1 MERGFQGRCL
11 NKPLPVVSSG
21 SFRHGMVEDKFHDEC
36 AVFGVF
42 GHEEAANLTY
52 LGLYALQHRGQEASG
67 IVSGDGEQ
75 FFVHKGLGLVADLYD
90 KSVLDKLPG
99 HMAIGHNRYSTTG
112 GNDLKNV
119 QPLTVNFALG
129 NLALAHN
136 GNLINAQVLR
146 NELEAYGAI
155 FQSTSDSEVIIHL
168 IAHSKADSLLA
179 RVIDALSRVRGAFSI
194 VLLTDRGLIAARDPY
209 GLRPL
214 CLGRLRSSW
223 VIASETCAFDLL
235 DAEYVR
241 EIEPGELIL
250 ISDQGLES
258 YRPFPPV
265 DPAMC
270 VFEYVYFARPDS
282 RIFGGEAVYAIRKA
296 MGRQL
301 AQESWVPADVV
312 IPVPDSGVPA
322 ALGYAEGG
330 GIRFETGLIRNH
342 YVGRTFIEPEQSIR
356 HFGVK
361 VKLNAVSEV
370 LRGKRVVVVDDSLVR
385 GTTSRK
391 IVKMIR
397 QAGARE
403 VHMRIS
409 SPPIISPCF
418 YGIDTPTKRELVAS
432 DHSMEEIRKYITA
445 DSLAYL
451 SIEGM
456 LKAAPGSPQR
466 YCTACFTERYP
477 IPFTR
482 AEEIQLGL
490 FEGSHGSR

>member
-1 MERGFQGRCL
+1 M
-11 NKPLPVVSSG
+11 SYG
-21 SFRHGMVEDKFHDEC
+21 SFRRGTDEGDKLHDEC

-75 FFVHKGLGLVADLYD
+75 FFIHKGLGLVADLYD
-90 KSVLDKLPG
+90 KSILDKLPG
-99 HMAIGHNRYSTTG
+99 HMAIGHNRYSTAG

-136 GNLINAQVLR
+136 GNLINAQMLR

-168 IAHSKADSLLA
+168 IAHSKADSFLA

-194 VLLTDRGLIAARDPY
+194 VLLTDHGLIAARDPY

-223 VIASETCAFDLL
+223 VVASETCAFDLL
-235 DAEYVR
+235 DADYVR
-241 EIEPGELIL
+241 EIDPGELIL
-250 ISDQGLES
+250 ISEQGLES
-258 YRPFPPV
+258 YRPFPAV
-265 DPAMC
+265 EPAMC

-282 RIFGGEAVYAIRKA
+282 RIFGGETVYTIRKA

-361 VKLNAVSEV
+361 VKLNAISEV

-456 LKAAPGSPQR
+456 LKAVPGSSNR

-482 AEEIQLGL
+482 AEEIQLRL

>member
-1 MERGFQGRCL
+1 MNE
-11 NKPLPVVSSG
+11 LP
-21 SFRHGMVEDKFHDEC
+21 MIAPDKFHDEC
-36 AVFGVF
+36 AVFGVYN
-42 GHEEAANLTY
+42 HEEASNLTY

-67 IVSGDGEQ
+67 IVSGDGDQ
-75 FFVHKGLGLVADLYD
+75 FFIHKGMGLVADIYN

-99 HMAIGHNRYSTTG
+99 HMAIGHNRYSTSG

-119 QPLTVNFALG
+119 QPLTVNFAFG

-168 IAHSKADSLLA
+168 IAHSRADTFLR
-179 RVIDALSRVRGAFSI
+179 RVVDALSQVRGAFSV
-194 VLLTDRGLIAARDPY
+194 VLMTDNGLIAARDPH

-214 CLGRLRSSW
+214 CLGRIRSSW
-223 VIASETCAFDLL
+223 IVASETCAFDLL

-241 EIEPGELIL
+241 EVEPGEMVVIT
-250 ISDQGLES
+250 DQGLES
-258 YRPFPPV
+258 HRPFAKV

-282 RIFGGEAVYAIRKA
+282 RIFGANAVYAIRKA
-296 MGRQL
+296 LGRQL
-301 AQESWVPADVV
+301 AQESWVPADIV

-361 VKLNAVSEV
+361 VKLNAVPE
-370 LRGKRVVVVDDSLVR
+370 LLAGKRVVVVDDSLVR

-397 QAGARE
+397 QAGAKE

-409 SPPIISPCF
+409 SPPIVSPCF
-418 YGIDTPTKRELVAS
+418 YGIDTPTKKELIAS
-432 DHSMEEIRKYITA
+432 NHSAEEIRKYITA

-451 SIEGM
+451 SLEGM
-456 LKAAPGSPQR
+456 LKSAPGTPGQ
-466 YCTACFTERYP
+466 YCNACFTEKYP

-482 AEEIQLGL
+482 AEELQLGL
-490 FEGSHGSR
+490 FESAHS

>member
-1 MERGFQGRCL
+1 MTKE
-11 NKPLPVVSSG
+11 LPIIAP
-21 SFRHGMVEDKFHDEC
+21 DKFHDEC

-42 GHEEAANLTY
+42 NHEEAANLTY

-67 IVSGDGEQ
+67 IVSGNGEQ
-75 FFVHKGLGLVADLYD
+75 FFVHKGMGLVADIYN
-90 KSVLDKLPG
+90 KGVLEKLPG
-99 HMAIGHNRYSTTG
+99 HMAIGHNRYSTAG

-136 GNLINAQVLR
+136 GNLINAQVIR

-168 IAHSKADSLLA
+168 IAHSRADTFLA
-179 RVIDALSRVRGAFSI
+179 RVIDALSQVRGAFSV
-194 VLLTDRGLIAARDPY
+194 VLMTDNGLIAARDPH

-214 CLGRLRSSW
+214 CLGRVRSSW
-223 VIASETCAFDLL
+223 IVASETCAFDLL

-241 EIEPGELIL
+241 EIEPGEMVVIT
-250 ISDQGLES
+250 DQGVDS
-258 YRPFPPV
+258 HRPFPPTK
-265 DPAMC
+265 PAMC

-282 RIFGGEAVYAIRKA
+282 RIFGANAVYATRKA
-296 MGRQL
+296 LGRKL
-301 AQESWVPADVV
+301 AEESWVPADIV

-322 ALGYAEGG
+322 ALGYAEGC

-361 VKLNAVSEV
+361 VKLNAIPEV
-370 LRGKRVVVVDDSLVR
+370 LYGKRVVVVDDSLVR

-397 QAGARE
+397 QAGAKE

-418 YGIDTPTKRELVAS
+418 YGIDTPTKKELIAS
-432 DHSMEEIRKYITA
+432 NHTTEEIRKYITA

-451 SIEGM
+451 SLDGM
-456 LKAAPGSPQR
+456 LKSAPGTPDQ
-466 YCTACFTERYP
+466 YCNACFTEKYP

-482 AEEIQLGL
+482 AEELQLGL
-490 FEGSHGSR
+490 FESPH